1 MPKATWLNDRRDRAM
16 RGEYQGFGLKSFHV
30 PIGKYYIDKHK
41 LGSGILEIRYA
52 KNRHL
57 TNIKPQMI
65 TNNMQKIVHDIIG
78 KKTFDQTDYHKLEH
92 TEKNLARN
100 LNQMF
105 GCGVDVHSDDSLDK
119 EFQLCLGELDAGND
133 SHQLKQKARKYILHA
148 MKTGKFPRNTAYDLI
163 CEYGL

>member
-1 MPKATWLNDRRDRAM
+1 
-16 RGEYQGFGLKSFHV
+16 
-30 PIGKYYIDKHK
+30 
-41 LGSGILEIRYA
+41 
-52 KNRHL
+52 
-57 TNIKPQMI
+57 
-65 TNNMQKIVHDIIG
+65 MQKIVHDMIG
-78 KKTFDQTDYHKLEH
+78 KKTFDQTDYHKLQD
-92 TEKNLARN
+92 TEKHLARN